1 MDALI
6 PIREVAEH
14 FDLRLSTLHYW
25 ERRGLIQPLRR
36 AGRRVFDTEQFYR
49 TALVVV
55 WRTTGMMSLDEI
67 ATVMAGRSDQ
77 WRDTVLGRVSTIEA
91 QLARLD
97 TARAYLNHL
106 LTCRHEKNF
115 EKCPEF
121 RRGFPLPQGRA

>member
-6 PIREVAEH
+6 PIREVADH
-14 FDLRLSTLHYW
+14 FDLPLSTLHYW

-36 AGRRVFDTEQFYR
+36 AGQRVFDTEQFYR
-49 TALVVV
+49 TALVVL

-67 ATVMAGRSDQ
+67 ATVMAGHTGQ

-91 QLARLD
+91 QMEKLD
-97 TARAYLNHL
+97 TARTYLNHL

-121 RRGFPLPQGRA
+121 RDGFPLPQVRA